1 MLLQRN
7 NNPKRETYCVKYRV
21 CTVLTDAPHTIRH
34 GHVWAQRVTAG
45 AGGPPPPSSFNIHTL
60 RTRTWKWG
68 RIYRAILLS
77 HVVSSKCNIKKVR
90 MYFCQ
95 ATLMALYFQQKN
107 NVTVQIL
114 PPRCLSIL
122 RFLRSSSQVVQCVQ
136 TVKNTAVQWFP
147 TSARMLQLK
156 KYYSCGKKRA
166 NG

>member
-1 MLLQRN
+1 MSSTECAQSLQMHH
-7 NNPKRETYCVKYRV
+7 TQYD
-21 CTVLTDAPHTIRH
+21 TVMSGLSVLQQEPA
-34 GHVWAQRVTAG
+34 
-45 AGGPPPPSSFNIHTL
+45 GPPPPSSFNIHTL

-90 MYFCQ
+90 IYFCQ

-122 RFLRSSSQVVQCVQ
+122 RFLQSSSQVVQCVQ